1 MSEPERRS
9 RAIQFGRKDVTQCD
23 GAPHRS
29 RPVKRCYGAAPNRSL
44 ALFGLRCSALDL
56 AIVTHRHLRRIEE
69 RTEVNTIKKRSLIG
83 VISAACGS
91 LLVVSLMGVSAASG
105 TTATAVSAR
114 GSRLT
119 HCHPAQ
125 LAGSGGFLGAFTTV
139 CQVASTVPPK
149 GDVNPYGIAVVPT
162 TIGDL
167 TAGNVLISNFNNGKN
182 LQGTGTT
189 IMQIT
194 PTGVVSVFANLATQ
208 TTDHLGLTTALAV
221 FGDGYVVVGSLPTTD
236 GTAKTATAGAL
247 YVLNSHGK
255 LVETINGG
263 DINGPWD
270 MTSYDGGAFGV
281 LFITNVLNGTV
292 AGGGAKVHRGN
303 VVRLVLDLTTSP
315 PTVLQRVIIASGF
328 AEKTDPTAL
337 VIGPTGLALGPNGTI
352 YVADALGNRIM
363 AIRDGLFRYTSAG
376 TGTKVSSGGF
386 LNGPLGLALA
396 PNGDLLSANAGNGQ
410 IVESTLT
417 GTQLQWPS
425 VDKSGSP
432 PGAGALFGLAIQP
445 GGKGLYF
452 VDDATNTLDIFK

>member
-1 MSEPERRS
+1 M
-9 RAIQFGRKDVTQCD
+9 A
-23 GAPHRS
+23 
-29 RPVKRCYGAAPNRSL
+29 
-44 ALFGLRCSALDL
+44 
-56 AIVTHRHLRRIEE
+56 
-69 RTEVNTIKKRSLIG
+69 
-83 VISAACGS
+83 
-91 LLVVSLMGVSAASG
+91 VVSQSVG
-105 TTATAVSAR
+105 
-114 GSRLT
+114 RLV
-119 HCHPAQ
+119 
-125 LAGSGGFLGAFTTV
+125 AG
-139 CQVASTVPPK
+139 
-149 GDVNPYGIAVVPT
+149 D
-162 TIGDL
+162 
-167 TAGNVLISNFNNGKN
+167 VLISNFNNKGN

-189 IMQIT
+189 IVEMSPGGAEQ
-194 PTGVVSVFANLATQ
+194 VFAHIGEHGSAA
-208 TTDHLGLTTALAV
+208 DACGGVGLTTALVALH
-221 FGDGYVVVGSLPTTD
+221 GGWVVVGSLPTTD
-236 GTAKTATAGAL
+236 GTSATAKAGCL
-247 YVLNSHGK
+247 LVLNNQGNV
-255 LVETINGG
+255 VETFSGTQFG
-263 DINGPWD
+263 VRINGPWD
-270 MTSYDGGAFGV
+270 MTALDLHYAAV
-281 LFITNVLNGTV
+281 LFVTNVLNGTV